1 MSSLRHMHLD
11 NHKLFSLDAFLEERR
26 GMRSRALRLVMTNG
40 CFDLLHA
47 GHIFFL
53 QRARALGDRLVVA
66 LNSDASVRM
75 LKGASRPVQS
85 ESERAFAL
93 GALAC
98 VDYVVLFSE
107 SHLTAELSA
116 IQPDVYTKAG
126 DYALDRLHRGERAAL
141 EACKAE
147 IQFIPFLAGFS
158 TTKLIRKITLAGG
171 DYL

>member
-1 MSSLRHMHLD
+1 MLD
-11 NHKLFSLDAFLEERR
+11 NPKNLSLNAFLEERSSLRQR
-26 GMRSRALRLVMTNG
+26 GLKLVMTNG
-40 CFDLLHA
+40 CFDLLHT

-53 QRARALGDRLVVA
+53 QQARLLGDRLVVA
-66 LNSDASVRM
+66 LNSDASVRI

-85 ESERAFAL
+85 EEERAFAL

-107 SHLTAELSA
+107 SHLTAEISA

-126 DYALDRLHRGERAAL
+126 DYTLERLHQGERAAL
-141 EACKAE
+141 EACKAK

-158 TTKLIRKITLAGG
+158 TTNLIRKITLAGG
-171 DYL
+171 VD